1 MKRRIILLKRGSG
14 KEGVTKPGKL
24 SSDSILIS
32 KSQQTFVVFLRLA
45 YTALCPG
52 TAAFEIRQKNHSPI
66 HSLNAFALSRLIITS
81 SVNSGFTSTFN
92 F

>member
-1 MKRRIILLKRGSG
+1 MKRRIILLKRGSE

-32 KSQQTFVVFLRLA
+32 KSQQTFTVFLRLT
-45 YTALCPG
+45 YTPLCPG
-52 TAAFEIRQKNHSPI
+52 PVHLNTPKNHSPI
-66 HSLNAFALSRLIITS
+66 HSLNAFALSRLIITGS
-81 SVNSGFTSTFN
+81 ANSGFTSTFS